1 MRIPGLTTLTLASG
15 SLLERPFRTVLTMLG
30 IVIGVA
36 AVFAMLS
43 IGEGSRQKIL
53 ENIDSV
59 EARTISIFP
68 NWNNGRASARR
79 AWRPF
84 TEQDVLDIQAIP
96 GVEAATG
103 DLSQE
108 YSIVSETSDWRA
120 NVIGADPQYLAA
132 NDMQMQR
139 GRPITQT
146 EIERRET
153 VAVIGTSV
161 VRSLFRGQD
170 PMGER
175 IKIQNIPFEIIGIV
189 AETEGTNWRGQ
200 DLNNFVLV
208 PRPTG
213 RARLF
218 GDDRLVRNQVRSIR
232 IVGAT
237 QGDLSRIEQEVD
249 FLMRRSRGLTA
260 DEAPD
265 FRIFNFS
272 ANRQAVAET
281 QRTLSLLLATM
292 GAVSLIV
299 GGVGVM
305 NIMLVSVTERTR
317 EIGLRMAIGAR
328 GSDILSQF
336 LTEALLLS
344 VISGLLGLGLG
355 YAVSQ
360 VSLGTD
366 EIEMVF
372 SPNIA
377 ILSFGSA
384 LLVGVVFGFLPA
396 QRASRLNPIEALRHE

>member
-1 MRIPGLTTLTLASG
+1 MRIPGLTTFSLAMG

-30 IVIGVA
+30 IIIGVA

-43 IGEGSRQKIL
+43 IGEGTQKEIL
-53 ENIDSV
+53 KSIDSV
-59 EARTISIFP
+59 EARTITVYP
-68 NWNNGRASARR
+68 NWTNRRASQRR

-84 TEQDVLDIQAIP
+84 TEQDVQDVQNIP
-96 GVEAATG
+96 GIYAATG
-103 DLSQE
+103 DISSE
-108 YSIVSETSDWRA
+108 YSIVSETSDWSA
-120 NVIGADPQYLAA
+120 NVVGVDEQYLKA
-132 NDMQMQR
+132 NDLLIQR
-139 GRPITQT
+139 GQGITET

-153 VAVIGTSV
+153 VAVVGQSV

-175 IKIQNIPFEIIGIV
+175 IKIQNIPFKVIGIV
-189 AETEGTNWRGQ
+189 DATEGQNWRGQ
-200 DLNNFVLV
+200 DSNNFVLI
-208 PRPTG
+208 PRPTA

-232 IVGAT
+232 IVGEDQAS
-237 QGDLSRIEQEVD
+237 LSRIERETD
-249 FLMRRSRGLTA
+249 FILRRSRGLTA

-272 ANRQAVAET
+272 ASRQAYAES

-328 GSDILSQF
+328 GSDILGQF

-344 VISGLLGLGLG
+344 ILSGFLGLALG
-355 YAVSQ
+355 YGVSQ

-366 EIEMVF
+366 DIEMVF
-372 SPNIA
+372 STRIA
-377 ILSFGSA
+377 LLSFGSA

>member
-1 MRIPGLTTLTLASG
+1 MRLPGLTTLVLATG
-15 SLLERPFRTVLTMLG
+15 SLLERPFRTILTMLG

-53 ENIDSV
+53 ENIDSA

-68 NWNNGRASARR
+68 NWGNRRASARR
-79 AWRPF
+79 AWKPF
-84 TEQDVLDIQAIP
+84 NEQDILDIQAIP

-103 DLSQE
+103 DLSSE

-132 NDMQMQR
+132 NDLQMLR
-139 GRPITQT
+139 GRAITET

-153 VAVIGTSV
+153 VAVIGQSV

-175 IKIQNIPFEIIGIV
+175 IKIQNIPFEVIGIV
-189 AETEGTNWRGQ
+189 AETDGTNWRGQ

-218 GDDRLVRNQVRSIR
+218 GGDRLVRNQVRSIR
-232 IVGAT
+232 IVGESQAA
-237 QGDLSRIEQEVD
+237 LSRIEREVD
-249 FLMRRSRGLTA
+249 FILRRSRGLTA

-328 GSDILSQF
+328 GSDILGQF

-344 VISGLLGLGLG
+344 VLSGFLGLALG
-355 YAVSQ
+355 FAVAQ
-360 VSLGTD
+360 VSLVTD

-372 SPNIA
+372 SPHIA
-377 ILSFGSA
+377 LLSFGSA

-396 QRASRLNPIEALRHE
+396 QRASQLNPIEALRHE

>member
-1 MRIPGLTTLTLASG
+1 MRMPGLTTLKLAMG

-68 NWNNGRASARR
+68 NWANGRASQRR

-103 DLSQE
+103 DLSAE

-120 NVIGADPQYLAA
+120 NVIGVDPQYLKT
-132 NDMQMQR
+132 NDLRIQR
-139 GRPITQT
+139 GDPITET

-153 VAVIGTSV
+153 VAVIGQSV

-175 IKIQNIPFEIIGIV
+175 IKIQNIPFKVIGIV
-189 AETEGTNWRGQ
+189 AETDAQNWRGQ
-200 DLNNFVLV
+200 DSNNFVLI

-232 IVGAT
+232 IVGEDQSA
-237 QGDLSRIEQEVD
+237 LSRIEREID
-249 FLMRRSRGLTA
+249 FIMRRSRGLTA

-328 GSDILSQF
+328 GSDILGQF

-344 VISGLLGLGLG
+344 IISGLLGLGLG

-372 SPNIA
+372 STRIA
-377 ILSFGSA
+377 LLSFGSA

>member
-1 MRIPGLTTLTLASG
+1 MRIPGLTTLMLASG

-132 NDMQMQR
+132 NDLQMQR

-189 AETEGTNWRGQ
+189 DETEGTNWRGQ

-218 GDDRLVRNQVRSIR
+218 GDDRLVRNQVRSVR

-237 QGDLSRIEQEVD
+237 QEDLARIEREVD
-249 FLMRRSRGLTA
+249 FIMRRSRGLTA

-344 VISGLLGLGLG
+344 VISGLLGLALG

>member
-1 MRIPGLTTLTLASG
+1 MIIPGLTTFKLAFG
-15 SLLERPFRTVLTMLG
+15 SLIERPFRTVLTMLG

-43 IGEGSRQKIL
+43 IGEGTRQKIL

-68 NWNNGRASARR
+68 NWGNRRASERR

-84 TEQDVLDIQAIP
+84 TEQDVLDIQNIP

-103 DLSQE
+103 DLSSE
-108 YSIVSETSDWRA
+108 YSIVSEMSDWRA
-120 NVIGADPQYLAA
+120 NVIGVDPQYLPA
-132 NDMQMQR
+132 NDLKMQR
-139 GRPITQT
+139 GRAITET

-175 IKIQNIPFEIIGIV
+175 IKIQNIPFTVIGIV
-189 AETEGTNWRGQ
+189 DETEAQNWRGQ
-200 DLNNFVLV
+200 DSNNFVLI

-232 IVGAT
+232 IVGQDQAT
-237 QGDLSRIEQEVD
+237 LSRIEREVD
-249 FLMRRSRGLTA
+249 FIMRRSRSLTA

-272 ANRQAVAET
+272 ANRQAFAES
-281 QRTLSLLLATM
+281 QQTLSLLLATM

-328 GSDILSQF
+328 GSDILGQF

-344 VISGLLGLGLG
+344 IISGLLGLGLG

-360 VSLGTD
+360 LSLGTD
-366 EIEMVF
+366 DIEMVF
-372 SPNIA
+372 STRIA
-377 ILSFGSA
+377 LLSFGSA
-384 LLVGVVFGFLPA
+384 LFVGVVFGFLPA

>member
-1 MRIPGLTTLTLASG
+1 MRLPGLTTFTLALG

-43 IGEGSRQKIL
+43 IGEGTRQKIL

-59 EARTISIFP
+59 EARTITIFP
-68 NWNNGRASARR
+68 NWGNRRASQRR

-84 TEQDVLDIQAIP
+84 TEQDVLDIQNIP
-96 GVEAATG
+96 GVDAATG
-103 DLSQE
+103 DLSSE
-108 YSIVSETSDWRA
+108 YSIVSEMSDWRA
-120 NVIGADPQYLAA
+120 NVIGVDPQYLPA
-132 NDMQMQR
+132 NDLKVQR
-139 GRPITQT
+139 GRAITET

-175 IKIQNIPFEIIGIV
+175 IKIQNIPFTVIGIV
-189 AETEGTNWRGQ
+189 GETDATNWRGQ
-200 DLNNFVLV
+200 DSNNFVLI

-232 IVGAT
+232 IVGQDQAT
-237 QGDLSRIEQEVD
+237 LARIEREVD
-249 FLMRRSRGLTA
+249 FILRRSRGLTA

-272 ANRQAVAET
+272 ANRQAFAES

-328 GSDILSQF
+328 GSDILGQF

-344 VISGLLGLGLG
+344 IISGFLGLGLG

-366 EIEMVF
+366 DIEMVF
-372 SPNIA
+372 STRIA

>member
-1 MRIPGLTTLTLASG
+1 MRVPGLTTLTLATG
-15 SLLERPFRTVLTMLG
+15 SLLERPFRTILTMLG

-68 NWNNGRASARR
+68 NWGNRRASARR
-79 AWRPF
+79 AWKPF
-84 TEQDVLDIQAIP
+84 NEQDVLDIQAIP

-103 DLSQE
+103 DLSSE

-132 NDMQMQR
+132 NDLRMQR
-139 GRPITQT
+139 GRAITET

-153 VAVIGTSV
+153 VAVIGQSV

-175 IKIQNIPFEIIGIV
+175 IKIQNIPFEVIGIV
-189 AETEGTNWRGQ
+189 AETDGTNWRGQ

-218 GDDRLVRNQVRSIR
+218 GGDRLVRNQVRSIR
-232 IVGAT
+232 IVGEDQAA
-237 QGDLSRIEQEVD
+237 LSRIEREVD
-249 FLMRRSRGLTA
+249 FILRRSRGLTA

-344 VISGLLGLGLG
+344 VLSGFLGLALG
-355 YAVSQ
+355 FAVSQ

-372 SPNIA
+372 SPHIA
-377 ILSFGSA
+377 LLSFGSA

-396 QRASRLNPIEALRHE
+396 QRASQLNPIEALRHE

>member
-237 QGDLSRIEQEVD
+237 QGDLSRIEREVD

>member
-15 SLLERPFRTVLTMLG
+15 SLLERPFRTLLTMLG
-30 IVIGVA
+30 IIIGVA

-43 IGEGSRQKIL
+43 IGEGSRQKVL

-84 TEQDVLDIQAIP
+84 TEQAVLDIQAIP

-132 NDMQMQR
+132 NDLQMQR

-189 AETEGTNWRGQ
+189 DETEGTNWRGQ
-200 DLNNFVLV
+200 DQNNFVLV

-237 QGDLSRIEQEVD
+237 QEDLARIEREVD
-249 FLMRRSRGLTA
+249 FIMRRSRGLTA

-344 VISGLLGLGLG
+344 IISGLLGLGLG

-396 QRASRLNPIEALRHE
+396 QRASQLKPIEALRHE